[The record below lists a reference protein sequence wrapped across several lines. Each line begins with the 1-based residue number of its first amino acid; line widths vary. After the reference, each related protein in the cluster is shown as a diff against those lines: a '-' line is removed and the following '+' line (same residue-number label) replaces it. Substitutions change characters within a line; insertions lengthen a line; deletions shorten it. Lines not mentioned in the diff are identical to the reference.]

1 MQTVEFL
8 KLYFEEYIG
17 TKTVF
22 FVLILFLF
30 IIKILFVGHGKQ
42 DFFISGLYRQYEATK
57 RIRLRCE
64 RPSYE
69 RFK

>member
-42 DFFISGLYRQYEATK
+42 DFFHGSLTV
-57 RIRLRCE
+57 
-64 RPSYE
+64 
-69 RFK
+69 